1 MIEADDSNYADLLEL
16 TTLSS
21 LRMLLPSGTLTVH
34 TVTQGSGA
42 VVVSDATRKDQFD
55 IFDVGKASTKTHSI
69 VLCQRVIIGPAHC
82 YVPVMA
88 NVASFTHH
96 SVAWRLSVCITG
108 LTL

>member
-34 TVTQGSGA
+34 TLTQRSGA
-42 VVVSDATRKDQFD
+42 VVASDATRKDQFD

-69 VLCQRVIIGPAHC
+69 VLCQRVSIGPAHC

-88 NVASFTHH
+88 NAASFTHY
-96 SVAWRLSVCITG
+96 SVA
-108 LTL
+108 